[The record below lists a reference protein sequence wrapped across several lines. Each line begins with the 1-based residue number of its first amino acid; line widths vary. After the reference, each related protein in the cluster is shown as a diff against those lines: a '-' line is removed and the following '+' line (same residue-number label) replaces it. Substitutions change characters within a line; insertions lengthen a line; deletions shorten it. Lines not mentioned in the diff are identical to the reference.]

1 LKAAGANVE
10 SVVLARSA
18 AASSGKYD
26 CSQNVIFLTFGR
38 DRALYPSIG
47 IKT

>member
-1 LKAAGANVE
+1 
-10 SVVLARSA
+10 VLARRYRRQSKY
-18 AASSGKYD
+18 GKKKD